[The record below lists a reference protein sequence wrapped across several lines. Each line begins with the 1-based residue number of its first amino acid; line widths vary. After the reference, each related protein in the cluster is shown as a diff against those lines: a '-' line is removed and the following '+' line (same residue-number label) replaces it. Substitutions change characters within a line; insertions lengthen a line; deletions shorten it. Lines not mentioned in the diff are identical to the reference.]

1 MRKGINL
8 SFSNTNSPSTG
19 REWINMSRDKRVK
32 LVESVIH
39 SFSLKTDISVIDAQE
54 GGQVSIIVNDL
65 INAGERG
72 TLLLNL
78 EEILK
83 SKIDNGISIWHK
95 AIGDKSSLRNLRGIE
110 VL

>member
-1 MRKGINL
+1 MFKNYADVDTLATQEGWRK
-8 SFSNTNSPSTG
+8 
-19 REWINMSRDKRVK
+19 MS
-32 LVESVIH
+32 ESERLDLIKQKISEHDEFEVILPTR
-39 SFSLKTDISVIDAQE
+39 SQE
-54 GGQVSIIVNDL
+54 GGQVSIIINDL

-78 EEILK
+78 EEFLK